1 MSDSKLKEPV
11 LTTENITLS
20 NVGNKPI
27 KTDKL
32 SLNDGK
38 CLIIEKF
45 PNGYYRVEEGENN
58 SLNFYENKNISIV

>member
-11 LTTENITLS
+11 LVTENITQS

-45 PNGYYRVEEGENN
+45 PNGYYRVEEHEDNG
-58 SLNFYENKNISIV
+58 LNFFKKKNISIV

>member
-11 LTTENITLS
+11 LTTENITQS

-45 PNGYYRVEEGENN
+45 PNGYYRVEECEDNN
-58 SLNFYENKNISIV
+58 LNFLKKKNISIV

>member
-11 LTTENITLS
+11 LTTENITQS

-45 PNGYYRVEEGENN
+45 PNGYYRVEEREDNG
-58 SLNFYENKNISIV
+58 LNFLKKKNISIV

>member
-11 LTTENITLS
+11 LTTENITQS

-45 PNGYYRVEEGENN
+45 PNGYYRVEEREDN
-58 SLNFYENKNISIV
+58 SLNFHEKKNISIV

>member
-11 LTTENITLS
+11 LTTENITQS
-20 NVGNKPI
+20 NVNNKPI

-45 PNGYYRVEEGENN
+45 PNGYYRVEEHEDNN
-58 SLNFYENKNISIV
+58 LNFLKKKNVSIV

>member
-11 LTTENITLS
+11 LTTENIAQS

-32 SLNDGK
+32 SLNDSK
-38 CLIIEKF
+38 CLVIEKF
-45 PNGYYRVEEGENN
+45 PNGYYRVEECEDN
-58 SLNFYENKNISIV
+58 SLNFLKKKNISIV